1 MVMCGI
7 NTLFPLLTPLAIS
20 TSKTLSPSFDMISH
34 VLFLSPFPEP
44 AQRFLNKI
52 TGAPTLS
59 AIECGDIP
67 ESVIEFRNSVGYA
80 CCMPSSATVSADK
93 YVLPSPGYLSI

>member
-1 MVMCGI
+1 MKQGLIGNCHLFNVNGNSVSDGAMVMHGI

-20 TSKTLSPSFDMISH
+20 TSKTLSPSFDMISC
-34 VLFLSPFPEP
+34 VPFLSPFPEP

-59 AIECGDIP
+59 AMNVEAFLK
-67 ESVIEFRNSVGYA
+67 V
-80 CCMPSSATVSADK
+80 
-93 YVLPSPGYLSI
+93 